1 MTKARSLL
9 AGLTAGLAALL
20 LAGAPVSAADG
31 PPNLDIEKTCRSA
44 ASANVNDNASKDGC
58 LRSERSARDEVKRRW
73 GEFTP
78 AAKRQ
83 CEKQFDAGGFPS
95 YVEMVTCLELA
106 SGTGLKSDGKQG
118 GDSVTKEPAPSQRT
132 DPIEVLGKPAR

>member
-1 MTKARSLL
+1 MTNLSPLL
-9 AGLTAGLAALL
+9 SGFAALAL
-20 LAGAPVSAADG
+20 MAAPAGAADG
-31 PPNLDIEKTCRSA
+31 PPSLDIDKTCRSA
-44 ASANVNDNASKDGC
+44 ASAGVNDNASKDGC

-73 GEFTP
+73 TEFTP

-106 SGTGLKSDGKQG
+106 SGTGLKANGQQG
-118 GDSVTKEPAPSQRT
+118 GTSVTKEPHPGQRT
-132 DPIEVLGKPAR
+132 DPIEVLGKPAQ

>member
-1 MTKARSLL
+1 MTNPQSLL
-9 AGLTAGLAALL
+9 AGLAALVL
-20 LAGAPVSAADG
+20 TVAPAGAADG
-31 PPNLDIEKTCRSA
+31 PPTLDIEKTCQSA
-44 ASANVNDNASKDGC
+44 ASAGVNDNASKDGC
-58 LRSERSARDEVKRRW
+58 LRSERSAKDEVKRRW

-118 GDSVTKEPAPSQRT
+118 GDSVTKEPHPSQRT
-132 DPIEVLGKPAR
+132 DPQKVLDKPAQ

>member
-1 MTKARSLL
+1 MTNLPCLL
-9 AGLTAGLAALL
+9 AGFAALAL
-20 LAGAPVSAADG
+20 MVAPAGAADG
-31 PPNLDIEKTCRSA
+31 PPSLDIDKTCRSA
-44 ASANVNDNASKDGC
+44 ASAGVNNNASQDGC

-106 SGTGLKSDGKQG
+106 SGTGLKSDGQQG
-118 GDSVTKEPAPSQRT
+118 GGSVTKEPHPGQRT
-132 DPIEVLGKPAR
+132 DPIDVLGKTAQ

>member
-1 MTKARSLL
+1 MTNTQSLL
-9 AGLTAGLAALL
+9 TGFAALL
-20 LAGAPVSAADG
+20 LTMAPAGAAGG
-31 PPNLDIEKTCRSA
+31 PPNLDIEKTCQSA
-44 ASANVNDNASKDGC
+44 ASAGVNDNASKDGC
-58 LRSERSARDEVKRRW
+58 LRSERSAHDEIKRRW

-83 CEKQFDAGGFPS
+83 CEKQFEAGGFPS

-106 SGTGLKSDGKQG
+106 SGTGLKSDGEQG
-118 GDSVTKEPAPSQRT
+118 GGSVTKEPHPSPRT